1 MKVRVHVMP
10 KDGLLD
16 PQGEAINIALVN
28 MGFEEVK
35 NVKQGKVI
43 ELELEE
49 EDKIVVKNRVE
60 EMCQKLLANLVI
72 ENYKIIEIHNK

>member
-28 MGFEEVK
+28 MGFAEVK

-60 EMCQKLLANLVI
+60 EMCKKLLANSVI
-72 ENYKIIEIHNK
+72 ESFQVEVI

>member
-1 MKVRVHVMP
+1 MP

-28 MGFEEVK
+28 MGFAEVK

-60 EMCQKLLANLVI
+60 EMCQKLLANSVI
-72 ENYKIIEIHNK
+72 ESFQVELI

>member
-28 MGFEEVK
+28 MGFAEVK

-60 EMCQKLLANLVI
+60 EMCHKLLANSVI
-72 ENYKIIEIHNK
+72 ESFQVEVI

>member
-16 PQGEAINIALVN
+16 PQGEAINIALVH
-28 MGFEEVK
+28 MGFAEVK

-60 EMCQKLLANLVI
+60 EMCQKLLANSVI
-72 ENYKIIEIHNK
+72 ESFQVEVI

>member
-28 MGFEEVK
+28 MGFAEVK

-49 EDKIVVKNRVE
+49 EDQIVVKNRVE
-60 EMCQKLLANLVI
+60 EMCQKLLANSVI
-72 ENYKIIEIHNK
+72 ESFQVEVI

>member
-28 MGFEEVK
+28 MGFAEVK

-60 EMCQKLLANLVI
+60 EMCQKLLANSVI
-72 ENYKIIEIHNK
+72 ESFQVEVM

>member
-28 MGFEEVK
+28 MGFAEVK

-60 EMCQKLLANLVI
+60 DMCQKLLANSVI
-72 ENYKIIEIHNK
+72 ESFQVEVI

>member
-28 MGFEEVK
+28 MGFAEVK

-60 EMCQKLLANLVI
+60 EMCQKLLANSVI
-72 ENYKIIEIHNK
+72 ESSQVEVI

>member
-60 EMCQKLLANLVI
+60 EMCQKLLANSVI
-72 ENYKIIEIHNK
+72 ESFQVEVI

>member
-16 PQGEAINIALVN
+16 PQGEAINIALIN
-28 MGFEEVK
+28 MGFAEVK
-35 NVKQGKVI
+35 KVRQGKVI

-49 EDKIVVKNRVE
+49 ADKIIIKNRVE
-60 EMCQKLLANLVI
+60 DMCQKLLANSVI
-72 ENYKIIEIHNK
+72 ESFHVEDI

>member
-16 PQGEAINIALVN
+16 PQGEAINIALIN
-28 MGFEEVK
+28 MGFAEVK
-35 NVKQGKVI
+35 KVRQGKVI

-49 EDKIVVKNRVE
+49 TDKILIKNRVE
-60 EMCQKLLANLVI
+60 DMCQKLLANSVI
-72 ENYKIIEIHNK
+72 ESFHVEDI

>member
-28 MGFEEVK
+28 MGFAEVK
-35 NVKQGKVI
+35 NVKQGKII

-60 EMCQKLLANLVI
+60 EMCQKLLANSVI
-72 ENYKIIEIHNK
+72 ESFQVELI

>member
-28 MGFEEVK
+28 MGFAEVK

-49 EDKIVVKNRVE
+49 ENKMVVKKRVE
-60 EMCQKLLANLVI
+60 EMCQKLLANSVI
-72 ENYKIIEIHNK
+72 ESFQVEVI

>member
-28 MGFEEVK
+28 MGFAEVK

-49 EDKIVVKNRVE
+49 DDKLVVKNRVE
-60 EMCQKLLANLVI
+60 EMCQKLLANSVI
-72 ENYKIIEIHNK
+72 ESFQVEVI

>member
-16 PQGEAINIALVN
+16 PQGEAINIALIN
-28 MGFEEVK
+28 MGFAEVK
-35 NVKQGKVI
+35 KVRLGKVI

-49 EDKIVVKNRVE
+49 ADKIVIKNRVE
-60 EMCQKLLANLVI
+60 DMCQKLLANSVI
-72 ENYKIIEIHNK
+72 ESFHVEDI

>member
-28 MGFEEVK
+28 MGFAEVK

-60 EMCQKLLANLVI
+60 EMCQKLLANSVI
-72 ENYKIIEIHNK
+72 ESFQVELM

>member
-16 PQGEAINIALVN
+16 PQGEAINIALIN
-28 MGFEEVK
+28 MGFAEVK
-35 NVKQGKVI
+35 KVRQGKVI

-49 EDKIVVKNRVE
+49 ADIIVIKNRVE
-60 EMCQKLLANLVI
+60 DMCQKLLANSVI
-72 ENYKIIEIHNK
+72 ESFHVEDI

>member
-16 PQGEAINIALVN
+16 PQGEAINIALIN
-28 MGFEEVK
+28 MGFAEVK
-35 NVKQGKVI
+35 KVRQGKVI

-49 EDKIVVKNRVE
+49 ADKIVIKNRVE
-60 EMCQKLLANLVI
+60 DMCQKLLANSVI
-72 ENYKIIEIHNK
+72 ESFHVEVI

>member
-16 PQGEAINIALVN
+16 PQGEAINIALIN
-28 MGFEEVK
+28 MGFAEVK
-35 NVKQGKVI
+35 KVRQGKII

-49 EDKIVVKNRVE
+49 ADKIVIKNRVE
-60 EMCQKLLANLVI
+60 DMCQKLLAISVI
-72 ENYKIIEIHNK
+72 ESFHADDI

>member
-1 MKVRVHVMP
+1 MP

-60 EMCQKLLANLVI
+60 EMCQKLLANSVI
-72 ENYKIIEIHNK
+72 ESFQVELI

>member
-28 MGFEEVK
+28 MGFAEVK
-35 NVKQGKVI
+35 NVKQGKLI
-43 ELELEE
+43 ELELEG

-60 EMCQKLLANLVI
+60 EMCQKLLANSVI
-72 ENYKIIEIHNK
+72 ESFQVEVI

>member
-28 MGFEEVK
+28 MGFAEVK
-35 NVKQGKVI
+35 NVKQGKII

-60 EMCQKLLANLVI
+60 EMCQKLLANSVI
-72 ENYKIIEIHNK
+72 ESFQVEVI

>member
-1 MKVRVHVMP
+1 MP

-28 MGFEEVK
+28 MGFAEVK
-35 NVKQGKVI
+35 NVKQGKII

-60 EMCQKLLANLVI
+60 DMCQKLLANSVI
-72 ENYKIIEIHNK
+72 ESFQVEVI

>member
-1 MKVRVHVMP
+1 MMMKVRVHVMP

-28 MGFEEVK
+28 MGFAEVK

-60 EMCQKLLANLVI
+60 EMCQKLLANSVI
-72 ENYKIIEIHNK
+72 ESFQVEVI

>member
-28 MGFEEVK
+28 MGFAEVK
-35 NVKQGKVI
+35 SVKQGKVI

-60 EMCQKLLANLVI
+60 EMCQKLLANSVI
-72 ENYKIIEIHNK
+72 ESFQVEVI

>member
-1 MKVRVHVMP
+1 MP

-60 EMCQKLLANLVI
+60 EMCQKLLANSVI
-72 ENYKIIEIHNK
+72 ESFQVEVI

>member
-1 MKVRVHVMP
+1 MP

-28 MGFEEVK
+28 MGFAEVK

-49 EDKIVVKNRVE
+49 EDKIVVKDRVE
-60 EMCQKLLANLVI
+60 EMCQKLLANSVI
-72 ENYKIIEIHNK
+72 ESFQVEVI